1 MAARGDPRRPAAA
14 AVAAFGLAA
23 LLLLLAPT
31 PSRAVEAGTIFEMH
45 FQTKCIYQDLEEGE
59 LMTIDWWAWRKADE
73 QPQKM
78 MSVVVSD
85 PDGKEIETERSTAQ
99 SEIIIHA
106 VEDGDYSICF
116 TAPDKETA
124 QKTYVSVDWKLG
136 AMARDWEA
144 IAKKEHLDHLQ
155 VELRK
160 YEEVVKDIHKE
171 MRHIR
176 DKEDKLK
183 ISRVA
188 AESRVALFT
197 MLTIVVCIST
207 TTFQYFYLKRFFKSK
222 KLL

>member
-1 MAARGDPRRPAAA
+1 M
-14 AVAAFGLAA
+14 
-23 LLLLLAPT
+23 
-31 PSRAVEAGTIFEMH
+31 
-45 FQTKCIYQDLEEGE
+45 
-59 LMTIDWWAWRKADE
+59 
-73 QPQKM
+73 
-78 MSVVVSD
+78 
-85 PDGKEIETERSTAQ
+85 
-99 SEIIIHA
+99 
-106 VEDGDYSICF
+106 
-116 TAPDKETA
+116 
-124 QKTYVSVDWKLG
+124 SVDWKLG

>member
-116 TAPDKETA
+116 TAPGTFNLRSSRSTRAYRTSSSTPSLALACPPPDPTP
-124 QKTYVSVDWKLG
+124 TP
-136 AMARDWEA
+136 
-144 IAKKEHLDHLQ
+144 IA
-155 VELRK
+155 
-160 YEEVVKDIHKE
+160 
-171 MRHIR
+171 
-176 DKEDKLK
+176 
-183 ISRVA
+183 
-188 AESRVALFT
+188 FT
-197 MLTIVVCIST
+197 PQT
-207 TTFQYFYLKRFFKSK
+207 KRRRRRRT
-222 KLL
+222 

>member
-116 TAPDKETA
+116 TAPGTFNLRSSRSTRA
-124 QKTYVSVDWKLG
+124 HRTSSSTPSL
-136 AMARDWEA
+136 ALARPP
-144 IAKKEHLDHLQ
+144 L
-155 VELRK
+155 
-160 YEEVVKDIHKE
+160 
-171 MRHIR
+171 
-176 DKEDKLK
+176 
-183 ISRVA
+183 
-188 AESRVALFT
+188 
-197 MLTIVVCIST
+197 
-207 TTFQYFYLKRFFKSK
+207 
-222 KLL
+222 